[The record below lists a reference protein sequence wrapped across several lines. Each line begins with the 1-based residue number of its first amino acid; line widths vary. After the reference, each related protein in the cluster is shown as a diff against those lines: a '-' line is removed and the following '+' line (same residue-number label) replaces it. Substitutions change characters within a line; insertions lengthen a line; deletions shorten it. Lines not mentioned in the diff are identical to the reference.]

1 MIAWLKT
8 TLFALVVLAA
18 PLAAVWLAMHTIPRE
33 THAVSD
39 RLAQFGSE
47 ARTRLLPHFLRA
59 GVAYPPVKVVLVGLK
74 EERRLQVY
82 AAGHDG
88 KLRFI
93 TDRPIFAAAGG
104 PGPKLRSGDRQV
116 PEGIYPIRYLN
127 PTSTAYVSLMLGYPN
142 AFDRARAKEDGRLN
156 LGGDIVVHGPTPG
169 TAGCIALGE
178 RSVEDV
184 FTLVADSGVGN
195 AHIILAPHDLRRRDA
210 PEPAKGL
217 PWVKALYTT
226 ISEDLGKLPY
236 PTGSGSPTGSA
247 MPSAAR

>member
-1 MIAWLKT
+1 MIARLKT
-8 TLFALVVLAA
+8 TLFALLVFAA
-18 PLAAVWLAMHTIPRE
+18 PLAAVWLAISTIPRE
-33 THAVSD
+33 RHVVAD

-74 EERRLQVY
+74 EERRLQIY

-127 PTSTAYVSLMLGYPN
+127 PNSTAYVSLMLGYPN
-142 AFDRARAKEDGRLN
+142 AFDLARAKEDGRAN
-156 LGGDIVVHGPTPG
+156 LGGSLLTLAGRADVMVNERTVDVHISHLRKKLAK
-169 TAGCIALGE
+169 AGSPSKLIQTV
-178 RSVEDV
+178 R
-184 FTLVADSGVGN
+184 GVGY
-195 AHIILAPHDLRRRDA
+195 
-210 PEPAKGL
+210 
-217 PWVKALYTT
+217 V
-226 ISEDLGKLPY
+226 LG
-236 PTGSGSPTGSA
+236 GDRS
-247 MPSAAR
+247 